1 MTEPSLTVFPEQ
13 REGEARLTSDP
24 LARVDA
30 ELRFIGR
37 IQTPWQRGACP
48 KNVTRARETG
58 KGARVVLEPDFIQG
72 LQGLEVGQGVL
83 LFYWMHQAR
92 RDLIT
97 QRPRHHTDARGT
109 FALRS
114 PNRVNPISLAA
125 VRITSL
131 DAPAGVIGIDAI
143 DCFDGTPLLDI
154 KPSAPAVDVPPPLN
168 ATERTS

>member
-1 MTEPSLTVFPEQ
+1 MTEPTATAFPEQ
-13 REGEARLTSDP
+13 REGEDRLSFDP

-37 IQTPWQRGACP
+37 IETPWQRGDCP

-58 KGARVVLEPDFIQG
+58 QGARVVLEPGFVQG
-72 LQGLEVGQGVL
+72 LTGLEVGQGIL

-97 QRPRHHTDARGT
+97 QRPRHRDTASGT

-131 DAPAGVIGIDAI
+131 DLEAGVIGIDAI

-154 KPSAPAVDVPPPLN
+154 KPSAPAVDVPPEL
-168 ATERTS
+168 

>member
-1 MTEPSLTVFPEQ
+1 MSETLPEL
-13 REGEARLTSDP
+13 RDGESQLGFDP
-24 LARVDA
+24 LERVDA

-37 IQTPWQRGACP
+37 IHTPWQRGDCP
-48 KNVTRARETG
+48 KNVTRARESG
-58 KGARVVLEPDFIQG
+58 QGASITLEPGFAEG
-72 LQGLEVGQGVL
+72 LTGLSVGDGIL

-97 QRPRHHTDARGT
+97 QRPRHKPEAQGT

-114 PNRVNPISLAA
+114 PNRPNPISLAA

-131 DAPAGVIGIDAI
+131 DLAAGRIGIDAI

-154 KPSAPAVDVPPPLN
+154 KPSAPAVDVPPEMPEG
-168 ATERTS
+168 ASERS

>member
-1 MTEPSLTVFPEQ
+1 MTDPTTTAFPEQ
-13 REGEARLTSDP
+13 REGEDRLAFDP
-24 LARVDA
+24 MERVDA
-30 ELRFIGR
+30 QLRFIGR
-37 IQTPWQRGACP
+37 IETPWQRGECP

-58 KGARVVLEPDFIQG
+58 QGARVVLEPGFVQG
-72 LQGLEVGQGVL
+72 LTGLEVGQGIL

-97 QRPRHHTDARGT
+97 QRPRHRDTASGT

-131 DAPAGVIGIDAI
+131 DLEAGVIGIDAI

-154 KPSAPAVDVPPPLN
+154 KPSAPAVDVPPKL
-168 ATERTS
+168 

>member
-1 MTEPSLTVFPEQ
+1 MSDHATTAKPEQ
-13 REGEARLTSDP
+13 REGEDRLTFDP
-24 LARVDA
+24 MERVDA
-30 ELRFIGR
+30 QLRFIGK
-37 IQTPWQRGACP
+37 IETPWRRGDCP

-58 KGARVVLEPDFIQG
+58 LGARVVLEPGFAQG
-72 LQGLEVGQGVL
+72 LTGLDVGQGIL

-97 QRPRHHTDARGT
+97 QRPRHHDTARGT

-131 DAPAGVIGIDAI
+131 DLEAGVIGIDAI

-154 KPSAPAVDVPPPLN
+154 KPSAPAVDVPPEL
-168 ATERTS
+168 

>member
-1 MTEPSLTVFPEQ
+1 MIDPKTTAFPEQ
-13 REGEARLTSDP
+13 RDGEDRLSFDP
-24 LARVDA
+24 MERIDA
-30 ELRFIGR
+30 HLRFIGR
-37 IQTPWQRGACP
+37 IETSWQRGDCP

-58 KGARVVLEPDFIQG
+58 QEARVVLEAGFAQG
-72 LQGLEVGQGVL
+72 LTGLEVGQGIM

-97 QRPRHHTDARGT
+97 QRPRHHDTARGT

-131 DAPAGVIGIDAI
+131 DLQAGVIGIDAI
-143 DCFDGTPLLDI
+143 DCFNGTPLLDI
-154 KPSAPAVDVPPPLN
+154 KPSAPAVDVPPAL
-168 ATERTS
+168 

>member
-1 MTEPSLTVFPEQ
+1 MTVRTTTAIPEQ
-13 REGEARLTSDP
+13 RDGEDRLTFDP
-24 LARVDA
+24 MERIDA
-30 ELRFIGR
+30 QLRFIGK
-37 IQTPWQRGACP
+37 IETPWRRGDCP

-58 KGARVVLEPDFIQG
+58 QGARVILEPGFAKG
-72 LQGLEVGQGVL
+72 LTGLDVGQGIL
-83 LFYWMHQAR
+83 LFYWMHRAR

-97 QRPRHHTDARGT
+97 QRPRHRDTASGT

-131 DAPAGVIGIDAI
+131 DLEAGIIGIDAI

-154 KPSAPAVDVPPPLN
+154 KPSAPAVDVPPEL
-168 ATERTS
+168 

>member
-1 MTEPSLTVFPEQ
+1 MPDPAHTAFPEQ
-13 REGEARLTSDP
+13 REGEDRLTFDP
-24 LARVDA
+24 MSRIDA
-30 ELRFIGR
+30 QLRFIGK
-37 IQTPWQRGACP
+37 IETPWRCGDCP

-58 KGARVVLEPDFIQG
+58 QGARVILEPGFAKG
-72 LQGLEVGQGVL
+72 LTGLDVGQGIL

-97 QRPRHHTDARGT
+97 QRPRHRETASGT

-125 VRITSL
+125 VRITSIDL
-131 DAPAGVIGIDAI
+131 EAGVIGIDAI

-154 KPSAPAVDVPPPLN
+154 KPSAPAVDVPPEL
-168 ATERTS
+168 

>member
-1 MTEPSLTVFPEQ
+1 MTDPTETAFPEQ
-13 REGEARLTSDP
+13 REGEERLCFDP
-24 LARVDA
+24 LERVDA
-30 ELRFIGR
+30 QLRFIGR
-37 IQTPWQRGACP
+37 IETPWQRGECP

-58 KGARVVLEPDFIQG
+58 QGARVVLEPGFVQG
-72 LQGLEVGQGVL
+72 LTGLEVGQGIL

-97 QRPRHHTDARGT
+97 QRPRHHETARGT

-131 DAPAGVIGIDAI
+131 DLEAGIIGIDAI

-154 KPSAPAVDVPPPLN
+154 KPSAPAVDVPPEL
-168 ATERTS
+168 

>member
-1 MTEPSLTVFPEQ
+1 MTDPTETAFPEQ
-13 REGEARLTSDP
+13 REGEECLSCDP
-24 LARVDA
+24 LERVDA
-30 ELRFIGR
+30 QVRFIGR
-37 IQTPWQRGACP
+37 IETPWQRGDCP

-58 KGARVVLEPDFIQG
+58 QGARVVLESEFAKG
-72 LQGLEVGQGVL
+72 LTGLEVGQGIL
-83 LFYWMHQAR
+83 LFYWMHRAR

-97 QRPRHHTDARGT
+97 QRPRHHETACGT

-131 DAPAGVIGIDAI
+131 DFEAGIIGIDAI

-154 KPSAPAVDVPPPLN
+154 KPSAPAVDVPPEL
-168 ATERTS
+168 

>member
-1 MTEPSLTVFPEQ
+1 MTEPTTTAFPEQ
-13 REGEARLTSDP
+13 REGEDRLSFDP
-24 LARVDA
+24 MERVDA
-30 ELRFIGR
+30 QLRFIAH
-37 IQTPWQRGACP
+37 IETPWQRGECP

-58 KGARVVLEPDFIQG
+58 QGARVVVEPGFAQG
-72 LQGLEVGQGVL
+72 LTGLEVGQGIL

-97 QRPRHHTDARGT
+97 QRPRHRDTASGT

-131 DAPAGVIGIDAI
+131 DLEAGVIGIDTI

-154 KPSAPAVDVPPPLN
+154 KPSAPAVDVPPDL
-168 ATERTS
+168 

>member
-1 MTEPSLTVFPEQ
+1 MTEPTTTALPEQ
-13 REGEARLTSDP
+13 REGEDRLSFDP
-24 LARVDA
+24 LERVDA
-30 ELRFIGR
+30 QLRFIGR
-37 IQTPWQRGACP
+37 IETPWQRGDCP

-58 KGARVVLEPDFIQG
+58 QGARVVLEPGFAKG
-72 LQGLEVGQGVL
+72 LTGLELGQGIL

-97 QRPRHHTDARGT
+97 QRPRHRDAASGT

-131 DAPAGVIGIDAI
+131 DLEAGLIGIDAI

-154 KPSAPAVDVPPPLN
+154 KPSAPAVDVPPEL
-168 ATERTS
+168 

>member
-1 MTEPSLTVFPEQ
+1 MTEPTTTAFPEQ
-13 REGEARLTSDP
+13 REGEDRLSFDP
-24 LARVDA
+24 LERVDA
-30 ELRFIGR
+30 QLRFIGR
-37 IQTPWQRGACP
+37 IETPWQRGDCP

-58 KGARVVLEPDFIQG
+58 QGARVVLEPGFAQG
-72 LQGLEVGQGVL
+72 LTGLEVGQGIL

-97 QRPRHHTDARGT
+97 QRPRHHDTASGT

-131 DAPAGVIGIDAI
+131 DLEAGVIGIDAI

-154 KPSAPAVDVPPPLN
+154 KPSAPAVDVPPEL
-168 ATERTS
+168 

>member
-1 MTEPSLTVFPEQ
+1 MPDHSATAEPEQ
-13 REGEARLTSDP
+13 REGEDRLAFDP
-24 LARVDA
+24 MERIDA
-30 ELRFIGR
+30 QLRFIGR
-37 IQTPWQRGACP
+37 IETPWQRGDCP

-58 KGARVVLEPDFIQG
+58 QGARVVLEPGFAQG
-72 LQGLEVGQGVL
+72 LTGLEVGQGIL

-97 QRPRHHTDARGT
+97 QRPRHHDSASGT

-131 DAPAGVIGIDAI
+131 DLEAGVIGIDAI
-143 DCFDGTPLLDI
+143 DCFGGTPLLDI
-154 KPSAPAVDVPPPLN
+154 KPSAPAVDVPPEL
-168 ATERTS
+168 

>member
-1 MTEPSLTVFPEQ
+1 MTEPTTTAFPEQ
-13 REGEARLTSDP
+13 REGEDRLSFDP
-24 LARVDA
+24 LERVDA
-30 ELRFIGR
+30 QLRYIGH
-37 IQTPWQRGACP
+37 IETPWQRGDCP

-58 KGARVVLEPDFIQG
+58 QGARVVLEPGFAQG
-72 LQGLEVGQGVL
+72 LTGLEVGQGIL

-97 QRPRHHTDARGT
+97 QRPRHRDTACGI

-131 DAPAGVIGIDAI
+131 DLEAGVIGIDAI

-154 KPSAPAVDVPPPLN
+154 KPSAPAVDVPPDL
-168 ATERTS
+168 

>member
-1 MTEPSLTVFPEQ
+1 MTEPTTTAFPEQ
-13 REGEARLTSDP
+13 RDGEDRLSFDP
-24 LARVDA
+24 LERVDA
-30 ELRFIGR
+30 QLRFIGH
-37 IQTPWQRGACP
+37 IETPWQRGDCP

-58 KGARVVLEPDFIQG
+58 QGARVVLEPGFAQG
-72 LQGLEVGQGVL
+72 LTGLEVGQGIL

-97 QRPRHHTDARGT
+97 QRPRHRDTASGT

-131 DAPAGVIGIDAI
+131 DLEAGVMGIDAI

-154 KPSAPAVDVPPPLN
+154 KPSAPAVDVPPEL
-168 ATERTS
+168 

>member
-1 MTEPSLTVFPEQ
+1 MMEPEI
-13 REGEARLTSDP
+13 REGETQLGFDP
-24 LARVDA
+24 LERVDA
-30 ELRFIGR
+30 QIRFIGR
-37 IQTPWQRGACP
+37 IRTPWARGDCP
-48 KNVTRARETG
+48 KNVTRARDSG
-58 KGARVVLEPDFIQG
+58 KGATVELEPAFVQG
-72 LQGLEVGQGVL
+72 LTGLEVGQGIL

-97 QRPRHHTDARGT
+97 QRPRHREEACGT

-131 DAPAGVIGIDAI
+131 DLEAGRIGIDAI

-154 KPSAPAVDVPPPLN
+154 KPSAPAVDVPPAL
-168 ATERTS
+168 

>member
-1 MTEPSLTVFPEQ
+1 MTEPTTTAFPEQ
-13 REGEARLTSDP
+13 REGEDRLAFDP
-24 LARVDA
+24 MERVDA
-30 ELRFIGR
+30 QQRFIGH
-37 IQTPWQRGACP
+37 IETPWQRGECP

-58 KGARVVLEPDFIQG
+58 QGARVVVEPGFAQG
-72 LQGLEVGQGVL
+72 LTGLEVGQGIL

-97 QRPRHHTDARGT
+97 QRPRHRDTASGT

-131 DAPAGVIGIDAI
+131 DLEAGVIGIDTI

-154 KPSAPAVDVPPPLN
+154 KPSAPAVDVPPDL
-168 ATERTS
+168 